1 MFRRLWSKSLKRRCG
16 SALIVLGVM
25 MWALSAALPLRTKA
39 DSDVS
44 ISYFEGRSLGVIAG
58 GGSVVLGI
66 ALLASVV

>member
-1 MFRRLWSKSLKRRCG
+1 M
-16 SALIVLGVM
+16 I
-25 MWALSAALPLRTKA
+25 WALSAALPLRTKA

-66 ALLASVV
+66 ALLAAVV